1 MSHVATGGVLA
12 SQPSNCGRLANTNC
26 PQQNQGRHSVV
37 TPPLALRLPVL
48 WASTP
53 RPPTTLPCGL
63 RPPRLRRV
71 IQKGQFSRLLC
82 GGYQPREGLSVN
94 AILYLFIYSSFSFV
108 SATPWALPVRQAGG
122 GVPRFPV
129 LSTSAPSLGCAW
141 MDTCA
146 THAATAVDDTQ
157 ASKAKE
163 RQAAVTC
170 CFGER
175 ERQRERRG
183 WCSMP
188 WVLSQC
194 ASETHFQQ
202 ARRPPTEKVPTEPGL
217 GLSAW
222 KHVLAGWKAN

>member
-82 GGYQPREGLSVN
+82 GGYQPRRLECQCHS
-94 AILYLFIYSSFSFV
+94 LFIYLFFFFLCLCHPMGFACASS
-108 SATPWALPVRQAGG
+108 
-122 GVPRFPV
+122 
-129 LSTSAPSLGCAW
+129 
-141 MDTCA
+141 
-146 THAATAVDDTQ
+146 
-157 ASKAKE
+157 
-163 RQAAVTC
+163 
-170 CFGER
+170 
-175 ERQRERRG
+175 RRG
-183 WCSMP
+183 GAAFPCSFHVRTISRVCMDGYLRNP
-188 WVLSQC
+188 RSDRSRRYPGEQSERT
-194 ASETHFQQ
+194 ASG
-202 ARRPPTEKVPTEPGL
+202 RNL
-217 GLSAW
+217 LLW
-222 KHVLAGWKAN
+222 

>member
-1 MSHVATGGVLA
+1 MLPH
-12 SQPSNCGRLANTNC
+12 PWPCGYLYCGPAHRD
-26 PQQNQGRHSVV
+26 PQQHSLVV
-37 TPPLALRLPVL
+37 SVHRACAGSSKKDSSPGSYVA
-48 WASTP
+48 
-53 RPPTTLPCGL
+53 
-63 RPPRLRRV
+63 V
-71 IQKGQFSRLLC
+71 ISQ
-82 GGYQPREGLSVN
+82 EGLSVN